1 MKTDAS
7 PCSVRD
13 GVLDVPY
20 IKTIYETSRRLS
32 PTSRQFTGRRGRRPL
47 HQDNLWDVEDAVSYN
62 RTTYGTSRTPS
73 PTSK

>member
-32 PTSRQFTGRRGRRPL
+32 PTTGQPMGRRGRRPL
-47 HQDNLWDVEDAVSYN
+47 HQNN
-62 RTTYGTSRTPS
+62 
-73 PTSK
+73 SKLINIDLIKFW